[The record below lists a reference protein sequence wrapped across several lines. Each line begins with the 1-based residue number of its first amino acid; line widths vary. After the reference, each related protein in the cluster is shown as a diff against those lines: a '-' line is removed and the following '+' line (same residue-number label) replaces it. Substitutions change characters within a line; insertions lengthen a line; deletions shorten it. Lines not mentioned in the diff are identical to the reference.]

1 MGWFGRKKAP
11 RDANEM
17 LREYN
22 EEQTIRIA
30 EMMRGESPAASSSDI
45 ATREASVSTA
55 GAGGIAEFTVEDV
68 FTITG
73 RGLVATG
80 AARIGTLRVGDGL
93 VLLRGGEEKGTAR
106 ITGIEMFRKKATQV
120 EAGSTAGLLL
130 KGVAG
135 VTRGD
140 VLRVAPA
147 AGA

>member
-1 MGWFGRKKAP
+1 MGWFGRKREP

-17 LREYN
+17 LRQYN
-22 EEQTIRIA
+22 EEQADRIA
-30 EMMRGESPAASSSDI
+30 GMLRGQNPRASSSDSSPLR
-45 ATREASVSTA
+45 T
-55 GAGGIAEFTVEDV
+55 GGLDGVAEFAIEDV

-80 AARIGTLRVGDGL
+80 AARIGTLRVGDGV
-93 VLLRGGEEKGTAR
+93 VLLCGGEEKGTAT

-120 EAGSTAGLLL
+120 EAGTTAGLLL
-130 KGVAG
+130 KGVTD

-140 VLRVAPA
+140 LLRVVPA